1 MTMGHLYSWQNSRV
15 CAGLV
20 PQSLQGLYCKDG
32 YQLVGGTRE
41 EVACVWEGS
50 SGHRQVYPSSS
61 PLAHVTWSYRYF
73 LLHLG
78 HSSPCFRFF
87 LSSGTNGVR
96 GGVGVT
102 G

>member
-1 MTMGHLYSWQNSRV
+1 M
-15 CAGLV
+15 CAGFV

-32 YQLVGGTRE
+32 YRLAGGTQE
-41 EVACVWEGS
+41 EVACVGEGS
-50 SGHRQVYPSSS
+50 SGHWQVYLSSS

-78 HSSPCFRFF
+78 HSSPHFHFF
-87 LSSGTNGVR
+87 LSSGTNGVG